1 MIKIVPINRMTQND
15 EITRDMFRNM
25 SPDDRR
31 KFLYSPDDPTL
42 SDDYHALVMTYDEF
56 IEWFP
61 TWNAMYD
68 DQGDNDEWY
77 RDDEGEQYLIDN
89 INRTVTIIDSVEE
102 SIPVVFINCTEFPYI
117 DAILKGRKR
126 YETRSRDT
134 LGALV
139 GRTVLI
145 AETGHGK
152 PRVYCEAMIGDV
164 IEVKSYHE
172 FDMWRH
178 YTRVPEF
185 SSHDWK
191 ETTRV
196 KYLYELLHVT
206 PVKPFDVPDGVR
218 HGRVW
223 MEYTGEVQY

>member
-1 MIKIVPINRMTQND
+1 MIKIIAGNRTTENTTVTRRMFYEMTPD
-15 EITRDMFRNM
+15 E
-25 SPDDRR
+25 RR
-31 KFLYSPDDPTL
+31 KYLYSPDDPTL